1 MKNSVESVENAA
13 EKKERRN
20 IKVMDLILVIVG
32 VSLLVFTIVMIQLFK
47 VYGTVPD
54 TLITCVFATLG
65 GECGIMGWIKTT
77 KDRNRERKWEQEDKQ
92 EAKAEAAEV
101 PPGDM
106 PGRIMRKQKTT
117 EGCGCGPLSF
127 SEETVWNKEN
137 FSQWWGRWHRPIC
150 RKAESLPA

>member
-92 EAKAEAAEV
+92 EAKAEVAKV

-106 PGRIMRKQKTT
+106 PG
-117 EGCGCGPLSF
+117 
-127 SEETVWNKEN
+127 
-137 FSQWWGRWHRPIC
+137 
-150 RKAESLPA
+150 A